1 MTQIGELA
9 PRKPLRL
16 WPGVGAV
23 ALLWLVMFGLPIV
36 APEQGGT
43 AVIGGLAGG
52 LLVVIWW
59 LFFSRAPWPERL
71 GAVAVMAVAVAL
83 VAPLLHE
90 SIVNGMMGFMRVIY
104 GIPLLTLG
112 LVAWAAASRDL
123 PRGRRLA
130 SMAAAILLAYTALT
144 LVRTNGVSGDG
155 LSDFEWRWTPTEE
168 QRLLAAAS
176 EAAPLTPAP
185 TTPAPAEEQPALPAA
200 ATPAAPTTPALP
212 AEAEVSRPAAAW
224 PGFRGPQRDSVVRG
238 VRLDTDWART
248 PPVELWRH
256 PIGPGWS
263 SFAVSGDLV
272 YTQEQRGDEELV
284 SAYSLTTGQSAWRH
298 RDTARFWESNAGAGP
313 RATPTL
319 SNGRVYT
326 MGGTGILNALDARDG
341 SVIWSRNAVSDTG
354 KTIPDWGI
362 ASSPLVVG
370 DIVIAATAGSLVAYD
385 AATGTPRW
393 FGPKTGW
400 GYGSPQLATIDG
412 VAQILLL
419 NGTGAIGVA
428 PSDGAVLWTHEWPG
442 DGIVQPAVIA
452 GGGLLIGSGS
462 GLAANTG
469 MLRATIARESGM
481 WTVKERWTTTGLKPY
496 FNDFVVHEGHA
507 FGFDGSILASINLE
521 TGDRAWKGGRYGH
534 GQMVLLPDQDLLLVL
549 SEGGELALVAAKPDR
564 HTELARFPGID
575 GKTWNHPV
583 LAGDILLVRNGQE
596 MAAFRLPAGR

>member
-341 SVIWSRNAVSDTG
+341 SFLWRALVSG
-354 KTIPDWGI
+354 QIS
-362 ASSPLVVG
+362 SSP
-370 DIVIAATAGSLVAYD
+370 ISY
-385 AATGTPRW
+385 
-393 FGPKTGW
+393 
-400 GYGSPQLATIDG
+400 
-412 VAQILLL
+412 
-419 NGTGAIGVA
+419 
-428 PSDGAVLWTHEWPG
+428 AV
-442 DGIVQPAVIA
+442 
-452 GGGLLIGSGS
+452 
-462 GLAANTG
+462 
-469 MLRATIARESGM
+469 
-481 WTVKERWTTTGLKPY
+481 
-496 FNDFVVHEGHA
+496 
-507 FGFDGSILASINLE
+507 
-521 TGDRAWKGGRYGH
+521 
-534 GQMVLLPDQDLLLVL
+534 
-549 SEGGELALVAAKPDR
+549 
-564 HTELARFPGID
+564 D
-575 GKTWNHPV
+575 GKQYV
-583 LAGDILLVRNGQE
+583 AIS
-596 MAAFRLPAGR
+596 AFHSVFVFGLRD